1 MEKYKKIVET
11 TIIDENGKQTKTKKI
26 TEHTIKKWRELTRE
40 EKEKEIENYN
50 ASIYQSYQ
58 EDMYNQ
64 FKCDLDNLK
73 YEFKNIQFEDVY
85 MDSNSQGWWIDRI
98 KNFKYSTDDITIYGE
113 ELLVDDVD
121 FVIRKTI
128 EDFDITIDDYYIEY
142 EKLEKIKNTK
152 KYKNW
157 VENIKKDIK
166 NWVDRVNEI
175 CSDLGN
181 SEYYCPCDLDD
192 KVDEYYLNCFFE
204 DISFE
209 EIKTIE

>member
-11 TIIDENGKQTKTKKI
+11 TIIYENGEQTKTKKI
-26 TEHTIKKWRELTRE
+26 TEHTIKKWHELTRE

-50 ASIYQSYQ
+50 ESICQSYQ

-64 FKCDLDNLK
+64 FECGLDNLK

-85 MDSNSQGWWIDRI
+85 MDSNSHGWWIDRI
-98 KNFKYSTDDITIYGE
+98 KNFKYSTDGITIYGE
-113 ELLVDDVD
+113 ELWVDDVD

-142 EKLEKIKNTK
+142 KKLEKIKNTK

-175 CSDLGN
+175 CSEVGN
-181 SEYYCPCDLDD
+181 SEYYCPYNLDD
-192 KVDEYYLNCFFE
+192 KDDEYYLNYFFE

-209 EIKTIE
+209 EIKKI